1 MTYIIAQPCVD
12 VKDKSCIEE
21 CPVDC
26 IYEGDRML
34 YIQPDE
40 CVDCGA
46 CEPVCPVEAIY
57 YEDDVPSQWKN
68 YSEVNTKF
76 FVEIGSPGGAAKLG
90 PVGKDHEIV
99 AALPPQEKQAN
110 LNLPDFPW
118 DLLAPFGERA
128 RKYPGG
134 FIDLSQ
140 GTPVD
145 PTPEFIQKVF
155 SSASNSPS
163 YPVVAGTAAL
173 KDAIRKWSVEKLGV
187 TGDFDVLPTIGSKEF
202 IALLPTFLQSKS
214 VLYPKVAYPTY
225 LVSAMMASAQAT
237 PVDIDAS
244 NWPKADLAWLNS
256 PSNPTGQVQTDQ
268 ELKAGITWA
277 RKNQAILASDEC
289 YLSFSD
295 TAKSILALANGDNTG
310 LLAVLSLSKRSN
322 LAGYRAGF
330 VVGDSKLIDQI
341 RQVRK
346 HAGLMVPLPVQQA
359 MITALSDE
367 KHVREQADR
376 YRTRRQVLKQALL
389 SKGFKID
396 YSEAGLYIWCTQGE
410 DGYKTVD
417 YFAQLGILVTPGAFY
432 GSDNY
437 VRIALTATDEN
448 IKQVADRINA

>member
-1 MTYIIAQPCVD
+1 
-12 VKDKSCIEE
+12 
-21 CPVDC
+21 
-26 IYEGDRML
+26 
-34 YIQPDE
+34 
-40 CVDCGA
+40 
-46 CEPVCPVEAIY
+46 
-57 YEDDVPSQWKN
+57 
-68 YSEVNTKF
+68 
-76 FVEIGSPGGAAKLG
+76 
-90 PVGKDHEIV
+90 
-99 AALPPQEKQAN
+99 
-110 LNLPDFPW
+110 
-118 DLLAPFGERA
+118 LAPFGEKA

-145 PTPEFIQKVF
+145 PTPQFIQDAF
-155 SSASNSPS
+155 SSASNSPG

-173 KDAIRKWSVEKLGV
+173 KDAIRKWSVKNLGV

-225 LVSAMMASAQAT
+225 LVSALMASAQAT
-237 PVDIDAS
+237 PVDIDANS
-244 NWPKADLAWLNS
+244 WPKADLAWLNS

-268 ELKAGITWA
+268 ELKACITWA
-277 RKNQAILASDEC
+277 RKNQAIVASDEC

-295 TAKSILALANGDNTG
+295 DAKSILALSNGDNTG

-367 KHVREQADR
+367 KHVKEQADR
-376 YRTRRQVLKQALL
+376 YRNRRQILKQALL
-389 SKGFKID
+389 STGFKIE
-396 YSEAGLYIWCTQGE
+396 YSQAGLYIWCTRGE

-448 IKQVADRINA
+448 IKQVADRMIK